1 MTELEEVR
9 QVYRE
14 YEARIGAL
22 RQSGRITGGLLGM
35 GGGPAAD
42 SCNDRFIDALRER
55 LQAVAREGLPEEEL
69 VELLDYIYEVP
80 ARYRDDR
87 VIYWMFLAVQGLT
100 EPLVRQLSPAC
111 ARGLLQSY
119 QGRYR
124 PFERLPAQKNIL
136 RVLKE
141 RARAGEMPAI

>member
-1 MTELEEVR
+1 M
-9 QVYRE
+9 
-14 YEARIGAL
+14 
-22 RQSGRITGGLLGM
+22 
-35 GGGPAAD
+35 
-42 SCNDRFIDALRER
+42 
-55 LQAVAREGLPEEEL
+55 
-69 VELLDYIYEVP
+69 ELLDYIYEIP